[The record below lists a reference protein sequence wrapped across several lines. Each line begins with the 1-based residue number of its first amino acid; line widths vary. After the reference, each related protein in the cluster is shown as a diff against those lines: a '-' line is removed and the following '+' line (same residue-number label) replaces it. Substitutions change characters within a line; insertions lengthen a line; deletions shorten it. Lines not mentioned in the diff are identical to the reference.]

1 MRLTSN
7 KSDHDAQ
14 ASKQPSKEADSF
26 TAHTVVY
33 ENPLQKSVYATHP
46 HFRSA
51 VRNAVSWKRKKLT
64 VDKTDRQIEMDEKQ
78 GGEKG
83 KREGKKDSSIADKTI
98 NPHGAS
104 NHHPH

>member
-1 MRLTSN
+1 MPLIHTSAPQYVMRYRES
-7 KSDHDAQ
+7 
-14 ASKQPSKEADSF
+14 E
-26 TAHTVVY
+26 
-33 ENPLQKSVYATHP
+33 
-46 HFRSA
+46 
-51 VRNAVSWKRKKLT
+51 KKLT

>member
-1 MRLTSN
+1 
-7 KSDHDAQ
+7 
-14 ASKQPSKEADSF
+14 
-26 TAHTVVY
+26 
-33 ENPLQKSVYATHP
+33 
-46 HFRSA
+46 
-51 VRNAVSWKRKKLT
+51 
-64 VDKTDRQIEMDEKQ
+64 MDEKQ